1 MNAYCEIHSGKGQL
15 VKRERLDS
23 MAVSDIVNKESWRE
37 IHAYQKVKPAQISNT
52 SVAVVPVQVT
62 QITAALAAA
71 SIPAAVIKTVLKE
84 VKKSTN
90 KAEIEKLKASKAMKE
105 DALSGAQD
113 DNNNDDDYD
122 NDDDVDDDM
131 LRDTDESK
139 SDSESDG
146 NSDSER

>member
-1 MNAYCEIHSGKGQL
+1 MVI
-15 VKRERLDS
+15 
-23 MAVSDIVNKESWRE
+23 SDIVNKESWRE

-52 SVAVVPVQVT
+52 SVAVAPVQVT

-105 DALSGAQD
+105 DALSRAQD
-113 DNNNDDDYD
+113 DNNNNDDDDYNN
-122 NDDDVDDDM
+122 NDDGDDDDI

>member
-1 MNAYCEIHSGKGQL
+1 
-15 VKRERLDS
+15 
-23 MAVSDIVNKESWRE
+23 MAISDIVYKESWRE

-52 SVAVVPVQVT
+52 SVAVAPVQPVQVT

-71 SIPAAVIKTVLKE
+71 SIPAAVIKTVFKG

-90 KAEIEKLKASKAMKE
+90 KAEIEKLKASKVMKE
-105 DALSGAQD
+105 EALLTAQD
-113 DNNNDDDYD
+113 DNDDDDHDYNNDDDDGDD
-122 NDDDVDDDM
+122 NM